1 MARYEY
7 KCSECEEIEVFD
19 RHPKA
24 HIPECIECNG
34 ELRLHSVDSSY
45 QWECSE
51 CGAPV
56 DRMNEVCSNNCFK
69 AMMR

>member
-1 MARYEY
+1 
-7 KCSECEEIEVFD
+7 VFD
-19 RHPKA
+19 KNPKA
-24 HIPECIECNG
+24 LAECIECNG

>member
-19 RHPKA
+19 KHPKA
-24 HIPECIECNG
+24 LAECIECNG

-56 DRMNEVCSNNCFK
+56 DKMNEVCSNNCFK